1 MYSYNS
7 KIASDVKCLSI
18 HLVLHKSFGLCFLF
32 SGERVSITID
42 KNFCRFGELSKK
54 LNNSWKESIMFWVDF
69 ILQAWQITR
78 LIEWRQQPWYFASD
92 AHLAISAWTP
102 FLSELIDAL
111 VSYACPRQFVM
122 SIACFC
128 KLFWIAV
135 DDNTDNTS
143 RPWDEVSS
151 AINAKCGFFSRHF
164 RKYFR
169 IVSAIIRITSCAHFL
184 VTKWDVLWVKGCYL
198 PGDDG

>member
-7 KIASDVKCLSI
+7 KIASDVECLSI

-42 KNFCRFGELSKK
+42 KNLCRFGELSKK

-69 ILQAWQITR
+69 ILQTWQITR
-78 LIEWRQQPWYFASD
+78 LIEWRQQPWYFASG
-92 AHLAISAWTP
+92 AHLAISV
-102 FLSELIDAL
+102 F
-111 VSYACPRQFVM
+111 RQFVM

-128 KLFWIAV
+128 ELFWIAV

-169 IVSAIIRITSCAHFL
+169 IVSAIIRITLCAHFL